1 MSNEVPETQGIN
13 SESTEQ
19 VGYKKPPKSGQF
31 KKGDAR
37 INRRGRPKSFDKLRE
52 LAVSLANEAAID
64 AATKGPLLVKGHAA
78 TEIEMLMR
86 QMMHDNPARF
96 VEIAFGKV
104 PDKLEIT
111 QIDVDREIERELAR
125 VAARRKT
132 SDAGDAE
139 NESGD
144 D

>member
-1 MSNEVPETQGIN
+1 MSDEAPQNNSDKAETSRAKSN
-13 SESTEQ
+13 ANL
-19 VGYKKPPKSGQF
+19 KPF
-31 KKGDAR
+31 VKGDPR
-37 INRRGRPKSFDKLRE
+37 INRKGKPKDFTKLRE

-104 PDKLEIT
+104 PDEVKLSGEVKVVKGYATINP
-111 QIDVDREIERELAR
+111 DEWDKAD
-125 VAARRKT
+125 
-132 SDAGDAE
+132 SDL
-139 NESGD
+139 
-144 D
+144 

>member
-1 MSNEVPETQGIN
+1 MSDEAQSSTNTAQEQRKVPGTPFTKN
-13 SESTEQ
+13 D
-19 VGYKKPPKSGQF
+19 P
-31 KKGDAR
+31 R
-37 INRRGRPKSFDKLRE
+37 INRKGRPKSFDKLRE

-104 PDKLEIT
+104 PDEVKLSGEVKVVKGYATINP
-111 QIDVDREIERELAR
+111 DEWDKAD
-125 VAARRKT
+125 
-132 SDAGDAE
+132 SDL
-139 NESGD
+139 
-144 D
+144 

>member
-1 MSNEVPETQGIN
+1 MSDSDTVADQPKTANPIPN
-13 SESTEQ
+13 S
-19 VGYKKPPKSGQF
+19 KPFTKNDP
-31 KKGDAR
+31 R

>member
-1 MSNEVPETQGIN
+1 MTDEAQDSSNTIPKQLRGKTFKDHPE
-13 SESTEQ
+13 
-19 VGYKKPPKSGQF
+19 
-31 KKGDAR
+31 R
-37 INRRGRPKSFDKLRE
+37 INRKGRPKSFDKLRE

-104 PDKLEIT
+104 PDEMNMNTKGEIIFKVVRDT
-111 QIDVDREIERELAR
+111 KPIPDP
-125 VAARRKT
+125 
-132 SDAGDAE
+132 SE
-139 NESGD
+139 NTAS
-144 D
+144 